1 MRLRFFPTATRSS
14 VAARPTLF
22 RTVGPATG
30 RATVTVGTVVATV
43 ILSVFGPND
52 ASAQSDT
59 IPALP
64 AAATTVPGVTDAA
77 PPATTRPAATAPV
90 AVIVKGRGFGHG
102 RGLGQWGAYGYAV
115 ERGWNYRQILDHFY
129 GGTVAGA
136 VSPLSAIGVRL
147 TALDNTALIVYQPKG
162 RVFTAVDGQV
172 GFTLPPGFEGAQ
184 SALVTGDPLN
194 SGIQG
199 APVPVAAGTATVVA
213 PSTIAPNGVRSDAP
227 LLNGDPAAVKVEIT
241 KAGIVV
247 SFGTTCSGPWTARP
261 PVVTRSLTVSPGP
274 PDPAADPN
282 DPNEMLHACEGR
294 NRRVYRGDFLV
305 TNGNPGQRAVNLVG
319 LDAYLRGVVPR
330 EIPPSWGDR
339 GMAALRAQAVA
350 ARSYAAAE
358 KRNGFSNTCDTISCQ
373 VYRGRGM
380 YTGTSFQSLEDPR
393 TDLAIAETANEI
405 RVVPETGKPV
415 RTEFSASTGGYTAG
429 GEFPAVP
436 DDGDAIAANPNHSW
450 TVRFP
455 VARFFNSKLGAFRD
469 VSVLQRDGFGPDGG
483 RVVKLKFSYEKGST
497 TMTGNEVMSKYGLR
511 SSWFNLTTDLSGQV
525 NPGVVD
531 APIEGVGD
539 ALTGDAGGPV
549 AVASLVR
556 EVGVDTTVTT
566 MTGTTTKATKT
577 KATNTKSPNTKSPNT
592 TATQTMATVQPKRIN
607 RATTTMVIAVAV
619 GADPVRVVAGSETPA
634 GSPTTK
640 AVTKTSGKTASRKKK

>member
-1 MRLRFFPTATRSS
+1 M
-14 VAARPTLF
+14 
-22 RTVGPATG
+22 
-30 RATVTVGTVVATV
+30 TVGTVVATV
-43 ILSVFGPND
+43 VLSVSGFR
-52 ASAQSDT
+52 AALAQSDT

-64 AAATTVPGVTDAA
+64 PTTATVPVVTDAA
-77 PPATTRPAATAPV
+77 PPATVRPIATTPV

-115 ERGWNYRQILDHFY
+115 ERSWNYRQILDHFY
-129 GGTVAGA
+129 GGTVPGA

-199 APVPVAAGTATVVA
+199 APVPVAAGTAAAAV

-227 LLNGDPAAVKVEIT
+227 LLTGDPAAVKVEIT
-241 KAGIVV
+241 RAGIVV
-247 SFGTTCSGPWTARP
+247 SFGTTCAGPWTARP
-261 PVVTRSLTVSPGP
+261 PVATRSLTVSPGP
-274 PDPAADPN
+274 PDPGADPN
-282 DPNEMLHACEGR
+282 DPDEMLQVCEGK
-294 NRRVYRGDFLV
+294 NRRVYRGDFLA

-330 EIPPSWGDR
+330 EILPSWGDR

-373 VYRGRGM
+373 VYRGRGT

-405 RVVPETGKPV
+405 RVVPKTGKPV

-455 VARFFNSKLGAFRD
+455 VSRFSNSKLGAFRD
-469 VSVLQRDGFGPDGG
+469 VSVLQRDGFGLDGG

-497 TMTGNEVMSKYGLR
+497 TMTGNELMSKYGLR

-577 KATNTKSPNTKSPNT
+577 KATKTKSPNT
-592 TATQTMATVQPKRIN
+592 TATQTMATVQPKRVN

-619 GADPVRVVAGSETPA
+619 GADPVRVVVGSETPA

-640 AVTKTSGKTASRKKK
+640 AVSTTSGKTASRKKK

>member
-1 MRLRFFPTATRSS
+1 MF
-14 VAARPTLF
+14 
-22 RTVGPATG
+22 GPAG
-30 RATVTVGTVVATV
+30 AY
-43 ILSVFGPND
+43 
-52 ASAQSDT
+52 AQTDT

-64 AAATTVPGVTDAA
+64 PTTLPLPVITAPTPGATDTVAT
-77 PPATTRPAATAPV
+77 ATTRPPVPTPV
-90 AVIVKGRGFGHG
+90 AVVVQGRGFGHG

-115 ERGWNYRQILDHFY
+115 DRSWNYRQILDHFY

-147 TALDNTALIVYQPKG
+147 TALDNKSLIVFQPKG
-162 RVFTAVDGQV
+162 RVFTAIDGQV

-194 SGIQG
+194 SGIPG
-199 APVPVAAGTATVVA
+199 APVPVVAGSGTVVT
-213 PSTIAPNGVRSDAP
+213 PSTVPANGVRAEAP
-227 LLNGDPAAVKVEIT
+227 LLTGDPAAVKVELT

-247 SFGTTCSGPWTARP
+247 SFGPSCSGPWTSRP
-261 PVVTRSLTVSPGP
+261 PVVTRSLTVSAGP

-282 DPNEMLHACEGR
+282 DPNEMLQVCEGR
-294 NRRVYRGDFLV
+294 NRRVYRGDLLA

-330 EIPPSWGDR
+330 EILPSWGDR

-373 VYRGRGM
+373 VYRGRGL

-393 TDLAIAETANEI
+393 TDQAIAETANEI
-405 RVVPETGKPV
+405 RVVPKTGKPV

-436 DDGDAIAANPNHSW
+436 DEGDAVAANPNRSW

-455 VARFFNSKLGAFRD
+455 VARFANSKLGQLLDAK
-469 VSVLQRDGFGPDGG
+469 VVERDGLGVDGG
-483 RVVKLKFSYEKGST
+483 RVLKLQLTYEKGAT
-497 TMTGNEVMSKYGLR
+497 TMTGNQLMAKYGLR
-511 SSWFNLTTDLSGQV
+511 SSWFNLTPEMSGKPV
-525 NPGVVD
+525 TGAAEAPVD
-531 APIEGVGD
+531 GAGT

-549 AVASLVR
+549 EAGTVVR
-556 EVGVDTTVTT
+556 EVGADAGAPVPLAVESTVTANAKAAAAKT
-566 MTGTTTKATKT
+566 TTTKAPAAKRV
-577 KATNTKSPNTKSPNT
+577 NKS
-592 TATQTMATVQPKRIN
+592 
-607 RATTTMVIAVAV
+607 TTTIAIAVAV
-619 GADPVRVVAGSETPA
+619 GADPVRVVVGSETPV

-640 AVTKTSGKTASRKKK
+640 APVKKSTKKSTTKK